1 MRILELK
8 EGQDLKE
15 QLAGVMDMIED
26 AGWQAE
32 LCDSP
37 VHIYDSTI
45 HAGNPT
51 EIGDVPPD
59 MIMIPRSMVASLPCF
74 MLKVEGDSM
83 TDMGINDGDSVMVSI
98 GAKPHE
104 NDVVAAIIDGSGSI
118 KLYVEDDEGHP
129 WLIPQNEEKIDEY
142 KAIRIDDEANVHII
156 GVVVN
161 HLTGQ
166 PRGRS
171 RNNRKYLDAARKDY
185 DDDTIIISDERMNAA
200 ILIVAKKIEIGR
212 MWYAVYRILVD
223 YLKIEEEDFE
233 GFCALVTK
241 LVPRHQHLPKVAE
254 MQAMAVE
261 SFAKAVTKW
270 DEKRAPVKGKRF
282 KAYKHLA
289 NRLEELLLMSEE
301 DFDGLK
307 NS

>member
-1 MRILELK
+1 M
-8 EGQDLKE
+8 
-15 QLAGVMDMIED
+15 
-26 AGWQAE
+26 
-32 LCDSP
+32 
-37 VHIYDSTI
+37 
-45 HAGNPT
+45 
-51 EIGDVPPD
+51 
-59 MIMIPRSMVASLPCF
+59 
-74 MLKVEGDSM
+74 
-83 TDMGINDGDSVMVSI
+83 
-98 GAKPHE
+98 
-104 NDVVAAIIDGSGSI
+104 
-118 KLYVEDDEGHP
+118 
-129 WLIPQNEEKIDEY
+129 
-142 KAIRIDDEANVHII
+142 
-156 GVVVN
+156 VN

-200 ILIVAKKIEIGR
+200 ILIVAKRIEIGR

-241 LVPRHQHLPKVAE
+241 LMPRHQHLPKVAE

-261 SFAKAVTKW
+261 SFAKAVNKW

-301 DFDGLK
+301 DFDALK